1 MNWPARHP
9 KAAIVIALLALL
21 ASGVA
26 IARLHADSAMTAF
39 FSPDDPAAS
48 ALGHVMQHYAVV
60 DEIQVLVTVPDE
72 QPDVD
77 RLTSFADR
85 LAAAIKSDPATAA
98 MVSDVSFR
106 ADDSSRKF
114 VEKVLAPAGLYYLGD
129 EDYTKAKQRLTLD
142 AMKEQISQNEAMV
155 AAPGPAATALAK
167 EFLKDPL
174 RLHEFLLSSMSRVK
188 PFKGYRGSDAFLSP
202 DGRSLLIRISGA
214 KPMNDMA
221 FSRQIA
227 AAVYAAI
234 DRARPEGLQIDVS
247 GAYAIAAHSQELIK
261 HDTMESVVGSVLL
274 IAGVFL
280 LAYKK
285 PLRLFLIS
293 MLPLLVGTAW
303 GFGLFHLWSDSITP
317 LTAVIGGILAGM
329 GIDYAIEYLSQYFRR
344 RDHGMTPVAAAGDT
358 IHTIGTALLAAC
370 ATSIVGFVA
379 IAFSS
384 VQALRDFAVI
394 GGLGLGAVFLATVW
408 LLPAMLVLFDRRG
421 SSSSLAAQR
430 WSLVP
435 LVRGVERR
443 PLWAMTPV
451 LLIAIAALAFAV
463 VGRSPFELESD
474 LTVLHP
480 RPNPPLEAEDLIAKR
495 MGFAAGSLLVHVE
508 GSNPPELVERS
519 HEVSDR
525 LAREAAKQ
533 VGVTG
538 TVGLGNL
545 LPHPKVVA
553 ARKKEIGKAYADRVV
568 ADFDKAIEDSAFSA
582 EAYKPYREFLQNLL
596 TDPPV
601 PTPADLKPYKQ
612 IAGTILPKDAS
623 RNEAITLVL
632 LSDSLDQREPR
643 ARATAAIGELL
654 KGIPGVRLTGM
665 AVLSQQTEAQV
676 RKDLPKLVGLAIG
689 MVVVYL
695 LVHFRSIKPA
705 IFSVLPMVLSLI
717 VWAAFMKL
725 TGQKLNLANI
735 AAIPLLIG
743 INTDFPIFIVS
754 LARRVRDPEARRL
767 GLASTTQAIA
777 LCATTTFFGFGSLAF
792 SSVPAIRSLGWAV
805 AIGVS
810 TCLVATLFL
819 LLPVLLNHGGTEA
832 RRRSRNS
839 EAQEKS

>member
-9 KAAIVIALLALL
+9 KAAIVIALLALI
-21 ASGVA
+21 ASAVA
-26 IARLHADSAMTAF
+26 ILRLQADSAMTAF

-48 ALGHVMQHYAVV
+48 ALGHVMEHYAVV
-60 DEIQVLVTVPDE
+60 DEIQVLATVPTE
-72 QPDVD
+72 QPNVD
-77 RLTSFADR
+77 RLTGFADR
-85 LAAAIKSDPATAA
+85 LVAAIKGDPETAA
-98 MVSDVSFR
+98 MVSDISFR

-114 VEKVLAPAGLYYLGD
+114 VEKVLAPSGLYYLSD
-129 EDYTKAKQRLTLD
+129 DDYAKAKQRLTLE
-142 AMKEQISQNEAMV
+142 AMKEQIGQNEAMV

-174 RLHEFLLSSMSRVK
+174 RLHEFLISSMSRVK
-188 PFKGYRGSDAFLSP
+188 PFKGYKGSDAFLSP

-227 AAVYAAI
+227 AAVHAAI
-234 DRARPEGLQIDVS
+234 ERAKPDGLQIDVS
-247 GAYAIAAHSQELIK
+247 GAYAIAAHSQEMIK
-261 HDTMESVVGSVLL
+261 HDTVESVVGSVVL
-274 IAGVFL
+274 IAAVFL
-280 LAYKK
+280 LAYRK

-293 MLPLLVGTAW
+293 MVPLLVGTAW
-303 GFGLFHLWSDSITP
+303 GFGLFHLWSDKITP

-329 GIDYAIEYLSQYFRR
+329 GVDYAIEYLSQYFRR
-344 RDHGMTPVAAAGDT
+344 RAHGMSPVEAAGDT
-358 IHTIGTALLAAC
+358 IHTIGTALIAAC
-370 ATSIVGFVA
+370 ATSIIGFIA

-384 VQALRDFAVI
+384 VRALRDFAVI
-394 GGLGLGAVFLATVW
+394 GGMGLLAVFFATVW

-421 SSSSLAAQR
+421 SSTSLAAQR
-430 WSLVP
+430 WSLLP

-443 PLWAMTPV
+443 PLWAIMPV
-451 LLIAIAALAFAV
+451 LLVAMLSLGFAFI
-463 VGRSPFELESD
+463 GRSPFELESD

-508 GSNPPELVERS
+508 GSSAAELVERS
-519 HEVSDR
+519 HEVSER
-525 LAREAAKQ
+525 LASEAAKQ

-545 LPHPKVVA
+545 LPDPKVVEV
-553 ARKKEIGKAYADRVV
+553 RRKEIGKAYADRVV

-582 EAYKPYREFLQNLL
+582 EAYAPYRQFLQNLL

-601 PTPADLKPYKQ
+601 PMPADLKPYKQ
-612 IAGTILPKDAS
+612 IAGTILPKDQS

-643 ARATAAIGELL
+643 ARATAVIGDLL
-654 KGIPGVRLTGM
+654 KDIPGGRLTGM
-665 AVLSQQTEAQV
+665 AVLSLQTEAQV
-676 RKDLPKLVGLAIG
+676 RKDLPKLVGLAVG
-689 MVVVYL
+689 MVAVYL
-695 LVHFRSIKPA
+695 LIHFRSLKYA
-705 IFSVLPMVLSLI
+705 AFSVLPMVLSLI

-725 TGQKLNLANI
+725 TGEKLNLANI

-754 LARRVRDPEARRL
+754 LSRRVRDPEARRL

-777 LCATTTFFGFGSLAF
+777 LCATCTFFGFGSLAF
-792 SSVPAIRSLGWAV
+792 SSIPAIRSLGWAV

-810 TCLVATLFL
+810 TCLVSTLFL
-819 LLPVLLNHGGTEA
+819 LLPVLL
-832 RRRSRNS
+832 RQR
-839 EAQEKS
+839 QK